1 MEDNDKANTK
11 RKTQLS
17 RTKMNRYATIC
28 NYIRRSWMTTIK
40 DLKTMIFDSE
50 RLEHFGMID
59 TRTI

>member
-28 NYIRRSWMTTIK
+28 NFIKNVRMTTIK
-40 DLKTMIFDSE
+40 DLKCIIFDSE
-50 RLEHFGMID
+50 KEEHFGMID

>member
-28 NYIRRSWMTTIK
+28 NYIRLSRMTTIK
-40 DLKTMIFDSE
+40 DLKLIIFGSE
-50 RLEHFGMID
+50 
-59 TRTI
+59 